1 MGLLSI
7 ENGKLKSLN
16 PATLETVGAFDIDT
30 PSDIAKKIS
39 LAKNAFPEWHD
50 LPVSK
55 RVQTMIRLRNLIAK
69 HSDAIMDA
77 VWKDTGK
84 PHFESLTAEVAPP
97 LYYLTY
103 YARKASQQLKPKPI
117 PFGLLKN
124 KEGYLVPSPYGVV
137 AVISPW
143 NYPFYLSLV
152 SLMLAVLAGNVV
164 IYKPSEYALMTGI
177 KIKELFDAAGFP
189 EGVFQLVLGDGKQ
202 GGALVDGNVDMVT
215 FTGSVG
221 TGRKIMEACSKKPI
235 PCVLELGGKDAMI
248 VLDDAPFERATN
260 GAVWG
265 AFANCGQICASVE
278 RVYVAEKIAEPFLDS
293 VVKKT
298 KTIRVGSDP
307 KNTDMGPL
315 ISQRQLSIVE
325 SHVQDAVAKKAT
337 VLTGGKKP
345 DNLKGYFYEPT
356 ILTDVN
362 HGMRIMTEETFG
374 PVMPVMRVGSVEEA
388 LELANASEYGLTF
401 SVWTKNKKKAWELA
415 RKLHAGTVTINDHL
429 SPAVAPEAPWGGVKQ
444 SGIGKTRGE
453 MGVLDFTYEKH
464 VNFDRFKMKRELFW
478 YPYNEKLSRTMAKL
492 LVKIFGRGA

>member
-7 ENGKLKSLN
+7 ENGKLKALN
-16 PATLETVGAFDIDT
+16 PATMDVVGEFSVHT
-30 PSDIAKKIS
+30 PEQIEKKINK
-39 LAKNAFPEWHD
+39 AKEAFYAWYD
-50 LPVSK
+50 LPLNK
-55 RVQTMIRLRNLIAK
+55 RIKLMIRLRNLIAK
-69 HSDAIMDA
+69 HSEDIMDI

-84 PHFESLTAEVAPP
+84 PHFESLTGEIAPT

-103 YARKASQQLKPKPI
+103 YAKKAAQQLQPKPI

-152 SLMLAVLAGNVV
+152 SIMLALLAGNVV
-164 IYKPSEYALMTGI
+164 VYKPSEYAVMTGM
-177 KIKELFDAAGFP
+177 KIKELFDEAGFP
-189 EGVFQLVLGDGKQ
+189 EGVFDTVLGDGKQ

-215 FTGSVG
+215 FTGSVA
-221 TGRKIMEACSKKPI
+221 TGRRIMEACSKKPM

-248 VLDDAPFERATN
+248 ILPDAPMERAIN

-278 RVYVAEKIAEPFLDS
+278 RVYVPEKLADMFLEK
-293 VVKKT
+293 VVEKT
-298 KTIRVGSDP
+298 KTLRVSSDP
-307 KNTDMGPL
+307 KNCDMGPM

-325 SHVQDAVAKKAT
+325 SHIQDAISKKAK

-345 DNLKGYFYEPT
+345 EHLKGFFYEPT
-356 ILTDVN
+356 ILSNVDHT
-362 HGMRIMTEETFG
+362 MRIMTEETFG
-374 PVMPVMRVGSVEEA
+374 PVMPVMKVKSTEEA
-388 LELANASEYGLTF
+388 LELANDSEYGLTF

-415 RKLHAGTVTINDHL
+415 RKLNAGTVTINDHL
-429 SPAVAPEAPWGGVKQ
+429 SPAVAPEAPWGGVKR

-453 MGVLDFTYEKH
+453 KGVLDFTYEKH
-464 VNFDRFKMKRELFW
+464 VNFDRFKMKKELFW
-478 YPYNEKLSRTMAKL
+478 YPYNEKLMRIATKL
-492 LVKIFGRGA
+492 LIKIFGRGV